1 MISGSEWSNQSL
13 CGIRTGCHP
22 VQKLKIVCQ
31 GEAEGVAATHLGP
44 KEWKYQGLCLAV
56 WGVLWDSR
64 LAIAVVV
71 QRMGREVVGS
81 LGCGWVGLGV
91 GKGGGGGIPLVTLL
105 LVQETAQHRL
115 DNIVILI
122 YR

>member
-91 GKGGGGGIPLVTLL
+91 GKGGGGRDSLSYTTTGSGDSTTQIG
-105 LVQETAQHRL
+105 
-115 DNIVILI
+115 
-122 YR
+122 